1 MGLYA
6 PPFSEV
12 AVYGEFDFLPQDVPS
27 RQAEELYRQA
37 FDKDLLRSLL
47 VVCLR
52 RTTRAE
58 GLTANSDFGE
68 QDRDR
73 KSDYDFIDND
83 LRPAL
88 QNILKTFE
96 LGEHANGQIPSEA
109 TPFADSAVTT
119 FSDKLLGPLLISRDK
134 KASLVFVELPND
146 FMDVRN
152 AYLLDEIESLLY
164 ENAEFRSII
173 PPGLE
178 ITLGGTA
185 TVGRD
190 MNRAALDSAKAT
202 EKVTIIMV
210 ISLLLLIYRAPLLA
224 FTPLLTV
231 VLVMHVTL
239 GTIAYLA
246 SWQIMGTFQAMDIYI
261 LVVVYGAGVD
271 YCLFLIARYRE
282 ELEKGVPYDQAVSN
296 SLRYTLTPLICS
308 AGTSVIGIGMMIFTS
323 HRKFQEV
330 GQGISL
336 GLVIALLGSITLA
349 PALLRLFGRWSFWPN
364 LPVEQPGSTPGWIS
378 RSSMMERL
386 LSMNLIDSF
395 WKRMAGSLAAYP
407 GWLWLGV
414 TGLMLPF
421 VIIACLNFNFL
432 SYGLLSEL
440 PEESRSVVGTRA
452 VQAHF
457 QAGTLGP
464 TTVLLVNESLNFLQ
478 EDQVQ
483 FVRALCQE
491 LFSHKDEL
499 ELTDIF
505 CSAFPLGMTEEGQQR
520 QAELDADL
528 AGNTT
533 LKIARRAGLRARV
546 MKQYVG
552 NKVPLGPHVTRIDL
566 VFAHDPFHAN
576 SIALLENALRELNSL
591 VPQFLPGETRVHALG
606 STASIRDMKLTT
618 DHDQIVIS
626 YLVLIGVYL
635 ILVLLLRK
643 PAVSAYL
650 ILSVF
655 FSYLATLGVTF
666 VVFWAMDPVNFSGID
681 WKVRMFLFTMLI
693 AIGEDYNIFLVAR
706 IDEER
711 ARANSVKGVLLALM
725 KTGGI
730 ISSCGLIMA
739 ATFCSL
745 MAGSLE
751 GMQQLGFAL
760 AFGVLLDT
768 FVVRTILV
776 PAYLILLERGLLGR
790 YSRWFGAVGERPASP
805 EQPGAS

>member
-1 MGLYA
+1 MSERQDWLQKFCNAIVVGWGPFLLLWVIAGGYMGLYA

-261 LVVVYGAGVD
+261 LVVVYGGSGLLPVPD
-271 YCLFLIARYRE
+271 RPLSRGTR
-282 ELEKGVPYDQAVSN
+282 KGR
-296 SLRYTLTPLICS
+296 SLRSGRLQFAAVHADTPDLH

-323 HRKFQEV
+323 
-330 GQGISL
+330 
-336 GLVIALLGSITLA
+336 
-349 PALLRLFGRWSFWPN
+349 
-364 LPVEQPGSTPGWIS
+364 
-378 RSSMMERL
+378 
-386 LSMNLIDSF
+386 
-395 WKRMAGSLAAYP
+395 
-407 GWLWLGV
+407 
-414 TGLMLPF
+414 
-421 VIIACLNFNFL
+421 
-432 SYGLLSEL
+432 
-440 PEESRSVVGTRA
+440 
-452 VQAHF
+452 
-457 QAGTLGP
+457 
-464 TTVLLVNESLNFLQ
+464 
-478 EDQVQ
+478 
-483 FVRALCQE
+483 
-491 LFSHKDEL
+491 
-499 ELTDIF
+499 
-505 CSAFPLGMTEEGQQR
+505 
-520 QAELDADL
+520 
-528 AGNTT
+528 
-533 LKIARRAGLRARV
+533 
-546 MKQYVG
+546 
-552 NKVPLGPHVTRIDL
+552 
-566 VFAHDPFHAN
+566 
-576 SIALLENALRELNSL
+576 
-591 VPQFLPGETRVHALG
+591 
-606 STASIRDMKLTT
+606 TASFRRSDREFPGTG
-618 DHDQIVIS
+618 DC
-626 YLVLIGVYL
+626 
-635 ILVLLLRK
+635 
-643 PAVSAYL
+643 
-650 ILSVF
+650 
-655 FSYLATLGVTF
+655 LA
-666 VVFWAMDPVNFSGID
+666 
-681 WKVRMFLFTMLI
+681 R
-693 AIGEDYNIFLVAR
+693 
-706 IDEER
+706 
-711 ARANSVKGVLLALM
+711 
-725 KTGGI
+725 
-730 ISSCGLIMA
+730 
-739 ATFCSL
+739 
-745 MAGSLE
+745 
-751 GMQQLGFAL
+751 
-760 AFGVLLDT
+760 
-768 FVVRTILV
+768 
-776 PAYLILLERGLLGR
+776 
-790 YSRWFGAVGERPASP
+790 
-805 EQPGAS
+805 